1 MKAMIEQHRNS
12 LFENSCAIVTRS
24 LSSRGVWE
32 LTCHYQ
38 FFKIQLK
45 IPGGVHNHTR
55 PLLNWAGRRG
65 RRAQTQMCNAVCS
78 TLASPLFAPGVRRR
92 AARNSVSLLLLL
104 GCLASAHRAFTVLE
118 MLWRQYGVPGLPK
131 PKFFFGASS
140 RHVTNKKTWL
150 PVFPALPAVRCTL
163 RACTTRCACT

>member
-104 GCLASAHRAFTVLE
+104 GCLASAHRAFMILE
-118 MLWRQYGVPGLPK
+118 MLCAFKRSCIDHATVTTQAIKKRASWSRLRPETGLDSPVGSK
-131 PKFFFGASS
+131 SS
-140 RHVTNKKTWL
+140 KRLT
-150 PVFPALPAVRCTL
+150 
-163 RACTTRCACT
+163 

>member
-32 LTCHYQ
+32 LTCHSQ

-65 RRAQTQMCNAVCS
+65 RRAQTRMCNAVCS

-104 GCLASAHRAFTVLE
+104 GCLASATEPSRYWKCSVHLNAVVSTTPLSQHKRSRRGHRGRDCASKLVLTVQLKV
-118 MLWRQYGVPGLPK
+118 R
-131 PKFFFGASS
+131 
-140 RHVTNKKTWL
+140 
-150 PVFPALPAVRCTL
+150 AVRD
-163 RACTTRCACT
+163 